1 MSYYEQS
8 IHHLEELPSGAWR
21 VVLEP
26 RHVDPD
32 RVFGAQLL
40 IDTFTPDTN
49 SPGEQSENSCYL
61 DGVIGDPED
70 GTRATLQID
79 MVAQRRNARRIA
91 AQAISEG
98 VPHETVGTLYVTD
111 NTESET

>member
-8 IHHLEELPSGAWR
+8 IHHLEKLPSGAWR

-32 RVFGAQLL
+32 GVFGAQLL

-49 SPGEQSENSCYL
+49 RLAN
-61 DGVIGDPED
+61 
-70 GTRATLQID
+70 
-79 MVAQRRNARRIA
+79 NRRIA
-91 AQAISEG
+91 AILM
-98 VPHETVGTLYVTD
+98 V
-111 NTESET
+111 